1 MNNKKKRYGISVGTS
16 SILVIIV
23 VLCLVCFAGLS
34 IVSAN
39 ADYKLSSKL
48 AERTTSYYQASSLA
62 NEEFAK
68 INNAFYDFYLES
80 TDSDEYYKKIKESYS
95 DSLTFSYPI
104 SSTQA
109 LSVSVE
115 PVYPDDETG
124 NFFNVTSFCIVTTSD
139 LQLDESLPVLFH
151 D

>member
-1 MNNKKKRYGISVGTS
+1 MNSKKRYGINIGTS

-34 IVSAN
+34 IVSSV
-39 ADYKLSSKL
+39 ADCKLSNKL
-48 AERTTSYYQASSLA
+48 AERTTSYYEASNLA
-62 NEEFAK
+62 NEQFAK
-68 INNAFYDFYLES
+68 LDAAFHDFYQES
-80 TDSDEYYKKIKESYS
+80 ANEEEYLQKIKESCS

-104 SSTQA
+104 NDMQV

-115 PVYPDDETG
+115 PVYPENENG
-124 NFFNVTSFCIVTTSD
+124 NFIKVTCFQVITTEEIE
-139 LQLDESLPVLFH
+139 LDTSLPVLFS

>member
-68 INNAFYDFYLES
+68 INNAFYDFYLKS
-80 TDSDEYYKKIKESYS
+80 ADSDEYYKKIKESYS